1 MSITTYYSIL
11 SGHEYY
17 LKGSIVERSLI
28 ELLRSQ
34 APRSNG
40 RLERVTLD
48 TLPVVL
54 TCKEW
59 PEEEL
64 INRDSVINQLPKN
77 KGRNIPIDIKT
88 LHTIRID
95 IDDIPPGDID
105 LVRFIFGQLSRIHQ
119 MPETDKNKTQEIH
132 GIIAHIENNSHIK
145 EAIQNSLY
153 GGETLQRR
161 HYVWLLA
168 NQRGTSFV
176 EQSLRRARS
185 QASANKV
192 TSDNEVANAL
202 KVASTDKVA
211 HTGKETNTDKA
222 IHKDVPKSIDE
233 EEDNSICKTSTS
245 SDFLAESASRL
256 LAVVR
261 NSENQRKDS

>member
-1 MSITTYYSIL
+1 MSTTTYISL
-11 SGHEYY
+11 LLGHSYY

-34 APRSNG
+34 SPRSNG

-59 PEEEL
+59 AAEEL
-64 INRDSVINQLPKN
+64 INRYSVMKQLPNN
-77 KGRNIPIDIKT
+77 KDTPIDIKT
-88 LHTIRID
+88 LQTIMID
-95 IDDIPPGDID
+95 IDDIPPGDLD
-105 LVRFIFGQLSRIHQ
+105 LVRFIFGQLNRIHQ

-132 GIIAHIENNSHIK
+132 GIIAYIENNSHIK

-192 TSDNEVANAL
+192 TSDNEVVNAF

-222 IHKDVPKSIDE
+222 IHKDVPKPVDE
-233 EEDNSICKTSTS
+233 EEDNSIFKTSTS

-261 NSENQRKDS
+261 NSENQKKDS